1 MYINILVKDLMNLIS
16 TKININSKKSL
27 ELTMLK
33 NQIRLE
39 FIELFFFRFK
49 NIIK

>member
-16 TKININSKKSL
+16 IKISINSKKSL

-39 FIELFFFRFK
+39 FIELFFLGSK
-49 NIIK
+49 I

>member
-39 FIELFFFRFK
+39 FIELFFLVSK
-49 NIIK
+49 I